1 MTAYAWRDKPV
12 VLGRIRT
19 RTQYPAPPAAWR
31 APTGDTWPLVRVA
44 ANERTCLA
52 CGETFCGLY
61 CERCGP
67 KTEED
72 RHAWRAELPP
82 SVPTLQYLRDGE
94 YEEPR

>member
-31 APTGDTWPLVRVA
+31 APTGD
-44 ANERTCLA
+44 TCLA

-94 YEEPR
+94 WRDAQP